1 MKENSRALSYLP
13 GLDGLRALAVIGVL
27 LYHAD
32 LAWAP
37 GGFLGVEVFFVISGY
52 LITSLLLAEWRQQG
66 HVDLTAFWLRRARR
80 LLPAAFVLIVSTL
93 AFAVVFLPQE
103 VAGLRGDA
111 LAAFGYVT
119 NWSLILSHKSYFE
132 SVGRPPL
139 LRHLWS
145 LAIEGQ
151 FYLLWPLLFAAGL
164 RLWRRRR
171 MLLVTLVGAAASTAL
186 MASLYRPDVD
196 PSRIYYGTDTRVA
209 GLLIGAALALV
220 WTPER
225 LKGRAPSLWLDVIGL
240 GALAGLA
247 VFCLRLDEFQ
257 PLLYRGGF
265 ALVALTTAVAIAV
278 AVHPRARLVPSLL
291 SQRLLRWVGLRS
303 YSIYL
308 WHWPV
313 YMVTR
318 PQLDVPL
325 EGWPLLAVRLAITGV
340 LAELS
345 YRYVETPFRRGALER
360 AWRAWRAWRA
370 ARGVRGRWLD
380 VQWGGVA
387 GGIVA
392 LCVVLGMSVAAAQPP
407 AVPDYLSVEA
417 VQISAADDAPAM
429 GDPAPSTDLPVGKR
443 ETSATLPPES
453 LTQTPEP
460 VADAPVTQDE
470 ADPIADLPSRK
481 MLLSPVSGS
490 ALGSLPAS
498 ASALMFASS
507 PVSASVNTSASAVRV
522 TAIGDSVMLG
532 AVGELK
538 RAIANLSLDA
548 AISRQ
553 PSTAIQILRTR
564 RAAGQLGAVVVVHI
578 GNNGPFSARQFDE
591 MMQVL
596 AGARKVVILNVKV
609 PRHWEASNN
618 TVLTEGVKRYPNA
631 VLVDWRAA
639 SAGKPEL
646 FWSDGL
652 HIRPEGARIY
662 ADLIA
667 VYVNAPEKGP
677 LDR

>member
-1 MKENSRALSYLP
+1 LKERSPALSYLP

-32 LAWAP
+32 LAWIP

-66 HVDLTAFWLRRARR
+66 RIDLKAFWLRRARR
-80 LLPAAFVLIVSTL
+80 LLPAAVVLIVSTL

-151 FYLLWPLLFAAGL
+151 FYLLWPLLFAAGM

-171 MLLVTLVGAAASTAL
+171 TLLITLVGAAVSTAL
-186 MASLYRPDVD
+186 MAILYRPDVD
-196 PSRIYYGTDTRVA
+196 PSRIYFGTDTRVA

-240 GALAGLA
+240 GALAGL
-247 VFCLRLDEFQ
+247 VGFCLRLDEFQ

-278 AVHPRARLVPSLL
+278 AVHPRARLVPGLL

-318 PQLDVPL
+318 PQLDVSL
-325 EGWPLLAVRLAITGV
+325 EGWPLLALRLAITGV

-345 YRYVETPFRRGALER
+345 YRYVETPFRRGALGR
-360 AWRAWRAWRA
+360 AWKTWRA
-370 ARGVRGRWLD
+370 ARGARRRWLD
-380 VQWGGVA
+380 VQWGGIA

-392 LCVVLGMSVAAAQPP
+392 LALILGMSVAAAQPP
-407 AVPDYLSVEA
+407 AVPDYLAVEA
-417 VQISAADDAPAM
+417 VQISATDDTLTMGNPA
-429 GDPAPSTDLPVGKR
+429 SLTDLPIGKR
-443 ETSATLPPES
+443 EAPATPPAES
-453 LTQTPEP
+453 LTLTPEP

-470 ADPIADLPSRK
+470 ADPIADMPSRK

-490 ALGSLPAS
+490 ALGSLSAS

-532 AVGELK
+532 AVGELR
-538 RAIANLSLDA
+538 RAIA
-548 AISRQ
+548 
-553 PSTAIQILRTR
+553 
-564 RAAGQLGAVVVVHI
+564 
-578 GNNGPFSARQFDE
+578 FSARQFDE
-591 MMQVL
+591 MMQIL

-609 PRHWEASNN
+609 PRHWEAPNN
-618 TVLTEGVKRYPNA
+618 TVLTEGVKQYPNA

-639 SAGKPEL
+639 SANKPEL

-667 VYVNAPEKGP
+667 AYVNAPEEAP
-677 LDR
+677 PEP

>member
-1 MKENSRALSYLP
+1 MKENSPALSYLP

-66 HVDLTAFWLRRARR
+66 RIDLGAFWLRRARR
-80 LLPAAFVLIVSTL
+80 LLPAAFVLIVSSL

-119 NWSLILSHKSYFE
+119 NWSLILSHQSYFE

-171 MLLVTLVGAAASTAL
+171 TLLVTLVGAAASTAL
-186 MASLYRPDVD
+186 MAILYRPDVD
-196 PSRIYYGTDTRVA
+196 PSRIYFGTDTRVA

-325 EGWPLLAVRLAITGV
+325 EGWPLLALRLAITGV

-360 AWRAWRAWRA
+360 AWKARCA

-392 LCVVLGMSVAAAQPP
+392 LAVILGMSVAAAQPP
-407 AVPDYLSVEA
+407 ALPDYLSVEA
-417 VQISAADDAPAM
+417 VQISAADDTPAM

-443 ETSATLPPES
+443 EASATPPPES
-453 LTQTPEP
+453 LTLTPEP

-470 ADPIADLPSRK
+470 ADPIADMPSRK

-490 ALGSLPAS
+490 ALGSWSAS

-532 AVGELK
+532 AVGELR

-553 PSTAIQILRTR
+553 PSTAIQILRSR

-591 MMQVL
+591 MMQIL

-652 HIRPEGARIY
+652 HIRPEGARTY

-667 VYVNAPEKGP
+667 AYVNAPEEGP
-677 LDR
+677 PEP